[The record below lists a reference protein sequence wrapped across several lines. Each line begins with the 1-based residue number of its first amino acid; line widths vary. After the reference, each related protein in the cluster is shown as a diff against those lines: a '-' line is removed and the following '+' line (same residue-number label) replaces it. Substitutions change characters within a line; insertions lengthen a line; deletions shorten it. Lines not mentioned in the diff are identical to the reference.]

1 MNWSGNHIGTQRP
14 MSYFHNIIPAFFLPV
29 GIVLLLL
36 LSAVVLKK
44 RALVVFCAVLL
55 FLLSIPLTSNFLIRS
70 SIEQFQTRR
79 LVSEVGTGDAIV
91 VLSGMLTTA
100 PLAGGGFISEWND
113 PDRFFAGIELIKA
126 SKAPIVIF
134 TGGKMPWTS
143 SKPEGEVLKEYAV
156 QFGVPADRIILTS
169 NVENT
174 EDEAREVRKYLGSA
188 KKVILVTAA
197 SHMPRAE
204 AIFVAYGLEVIP
216 FPVDFKIEASR
227 SFTILDVLPNATSL
241 KGSEMAMRE
250 WYGRAFYLLKQAVAQ
265 LNK

>member
-1 MNWSGNHIGTQRP
+1 MIYLHK
-14 MSYFHNIIPAFFLPV
+14 IIPALFLPV
-29 GIVLLLL
+29 GILLLLL
-36 LSAVVLKK
+36 LSAAFWKMRIL
-44 RALVVFCAVLL
+44 ALSCAVLL
-55 FLLSIPLTSNFLIRS
+55 FLLSIPLTSNYLIRS
-70 SIEQFQTRR
+70 VEQFETRR

-204 AIFVAYGLEVIP
+204 ALFVAYGLEVIP